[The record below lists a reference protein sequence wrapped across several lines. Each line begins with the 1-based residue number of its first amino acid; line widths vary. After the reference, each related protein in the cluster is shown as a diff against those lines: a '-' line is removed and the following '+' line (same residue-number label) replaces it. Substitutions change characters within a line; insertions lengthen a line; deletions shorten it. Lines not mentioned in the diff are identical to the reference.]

1 MAEGSFPDA
10 LIYPGSAFESGF
22 AVGDDRA
29 IVLLS
34 SPDGVRDIL
43 DFYEDAFEAVGL
55 GNDGERAEAGDLGAH
70 SVGDDESGSGIIVE
84 GGSAENGDN
93 LITVGY
99 ADK

>member
-1 MAEGSFPDA
+1 M
-10 LIYPGSAFESGF
+10 IYPGSAFESGF
-22 AVGDDRA
+22 AGGEDRA

-34 SPDGVRDIL
+34 TPDSVEDIL

-55 GNDGERAEAGDLGAH
+55 GADGEHAEAGDLGSY
-70 SVGDDESGSGIIVE
+70 SVGDDESGSGVIVE

-99 ADK
+99 AAK